1 MQITARRAA
10 ATTTTTT
17 VAPAPRVRAR
27 RAACFCI
34 RAECNFRSVR
44 EGKFDQI
51 LGTSRTGPARKYFTT
66 DLQIF
71 FFDGVTVRIINME
84 QKVENKGFVEAYYST

>member
-1 MQITARRAA
+1 LPPLPESARGARRAFA
-10 ATTTTTT
+10 FALNAIFG
-17 VAPAPRVRAR
+17 V
-27 RAACFCI
+27 F
-34 RAECNFRSVR
+34 ER
-44 EGKFDQI
+44 ENLIKF